1 MISNDFD
8 IDVQKVF
15 NELFKDIPLTN
26 WKKWF
31 DISSK
36 EEYEEL
42 TLKNS
47 GLSSVIDIYDRIE
60 KEKTESRELTIGLN
74 NFLDSFQGS
83 KPKILCH
90 SSGTT
95 DSKISALKWFNI
107 SDWAVKRYWAPGMQA
122 IFESSGLNSHSSAVI
137 FVPSRLNLDGL
148 KYYKDK
154 KYISLYSSEFSQR
167 VMLSIIKP
175 NSYTFFE
182 YRNSKRLDVIAKIL
196 SLEKISTLSA
206 PALTILGWA
215 DIEKFQHGLQE
226 SMQHVKDDGG
236 PLLDKLKSKVENK
249 GIKKAAI
256 EIQRALS
263 KKLSQTTIVFSISSL
278 SEKDW
283 VLIRKF
289 MNWEKG
295 EEKFINLYVS
305 SETGPFAASITKNG
319 FEFSRSGNLFVFPL
333 ILPVIEYKGTLR
345 LISQTETKMGKLLIS
360 RINNSKTF
368 INIDIGDI
376 IRIVDQESLPQIE
389 GKILRANFQLKYP
402 IKLTPEIPIPP
413 ENKVYVGDL
422 FYFDKFDFYYPRGL
436 INCLNQNCNS
446 DIDSLL
452 LIKEDF
458 EDREKL
464 KLFIP
469 SKGKKDC
476 INLSK
481 NRELLSKCI
490 NNENFKT
497 AILNNQIEI
506 ITLEKNPI
514 DFLATRKE
522 MLDKVRKGLIAKGI
536 LKKWPLYVIRVQ

>member
-60 KEKTESRELTIGLN
+60 KEKTESRELAIDLN
-74 NFLDSFQGS
+74 NFLDSFLGS

-95 DSKISALKWFNI
+95 DSKISALKWFNM
-107 SDWAVKRYWAPGMQA
+107 SDWVVKRYWAPGMQA
-122 IFESSGLNSHSSAVI
+122 IFESSGLSSHSSAII

-182 YRNSKRLDVIAKIL
+182 YKNSKRLDVIAKIL

-226 SMQHVKDDGG
+226 SMQHVKGDGG
-236 PLLDKLKSKVENK
+236 PLLEKLISKVENK
-249 GIKKAAI
+249 GIMKAAI

-283 VLIRKF
+283 VIIRKF

-305 SETGPFAASITKNG
+305 SETGPFAASITRNG
-319 FEFSRSGNLFVFPL
+319 FEFSRSG
-333 ILPVIEYKGTLR
+333 
-345 LISQTETKMGKLLIS
+345 
-360 RINNSKTF
+360 
-368 INIDIGDI
+368 
-376 IRIVDQESLPQIE
+376 
-389 GKILRANFQLKYP
+389 
-402 IKLTPEIPIPP
+402 
-413 ENKVYVGDL
+413 
-422 FYFDKFDFYYPRGL
+422 
-436 INCLNQNCNS
+436 
-446 DIDSLL
+446 
-452 LIKEDF
+452 
-458 EDREKL
+458 
-464 KLFIP
+464 
-469 SKGKKDC
+469 
-476 INLSK
+476 
-481 NRELLSKCI
+481 
-490 NNENFKT
+490 
-497 AILNNQIEI
+497 
-506 ITLEKNPI
+506 
-514 DFLATRKE
+514 
-522 MLDKVRKGLIAKGI
+522 
-536 LKKWPLYVIRVQ
+536 